1 MAACISWQRRKQ
13 RKHVYRYL
21 GESPEE
27 ASPNAHTASVQ
38 NVHKSN
44 STRTFELPPLE
55 HEFFGPCGATISHIT
70 INAASAGAREDH
82 VAPTPH
88 CRLHVAPSKL
98 NLSQNELHHC
108 KSRIK
113 LHTADAT
120 PAHNNNLTTMSTS
133 TFAKYT
139 VL

>member
-1 MAACISWQRRKQ
+1 MYTGTLVSLLR
-13 RKHVYRYL
+13 
-21 GESPEE
+21 SPPE
-27 ASPNAHTASVQ
+27 AHTPSVQ
-38 NVHKSN
+38 NADKSN

-55 HEFFGPCGATISHIT
+55 HDFFGPCGAIISHTT

-88 CRLHVAPSKL
+88 RRLHVAQSKL

-108 KSRIK
+108 KSRTNP
-113 LHTADAT
+113 HVADAT

-139 VL
+139 VTFPRSLTFRGR